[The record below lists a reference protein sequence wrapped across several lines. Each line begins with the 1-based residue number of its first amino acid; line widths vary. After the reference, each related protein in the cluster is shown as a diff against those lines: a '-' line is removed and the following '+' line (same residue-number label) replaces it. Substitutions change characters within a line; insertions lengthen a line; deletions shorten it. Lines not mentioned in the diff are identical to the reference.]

1 MNIPLFKEKDYATT
15 YAIPNFLTNNEI
27 NELKNSLQKYEF
39 QEGGVWGNEK
49 TSINMIDDDYC
60 QKIPTIGNQPNT
72 RKSIIKWIEHD
83 ESTEWFYDKVI
94 DLIKVVNG
102 TYFNLQL
109 KYLETLQYSIYRDG
123 GFYKKHNDC
132 GDLDEFRNYQ
142 SIRKLSF
149 SIQLSDSSDYVGGDV
164 VLDNRSDEFKILK
177 DKGSITFFRSNM
189 NHEVLPVLEGERE
202 SIVGWVVGPNVR

>member
-1 MNIPLFKEKDYATT
+1 MNIPLFKEKNYATT

-49 TSINMIDDDYC
+49 TSINMIEDDYC

-109 KYLETLQYSIYRDG
+109 KYLETLQYSIY
-123 GFYKKHNDC
+123 
-132 GDLDEFRNYQ
+132 LV
-142 SIRKLSF
+142 I
-149 SIQLSDSSDYVGGDV
+149 I
-164 VLDNRSDEFKILK
+164 
-177 DKGSITFFRSNM
+177 
-189 NHEVLPVLEGERE
+189 
-202 SIVGWVVGPNVR
+202 